1 MAKKIKK
8 ALAGAAGLMALSN
21 AVVPA
26 AAVEV
31 AEQTAT
37 TSGYSINPAQEK
49 TYGLVENVEGTFR
62 FDQSVVSPSDNVFS
76 LFGTAATGV
85 CAAPSFVFEDV
96 GDKFVDY
103 YLNVGGKL
111 QKTFQV
117 SLADLTKH
125 GKTDIL
131 KCSCAMSPA
140 IVNVEVTGIPLANIV
155 EMAQLEDDI
164 KTVTVKGSD
173 GYGVSLS
180 LEKAIEKNAMLV
192 YKVGGE
198 GLKPENGGPVQLWMP
213 GAAANYFTRQ
223 VTDIEFLTDDQT
235 PAAVPDNAQRAK
247 VSIINKFADDV
258 FEAGNQITFEG
269 YADDFDVAISAI
281 EFSMDG
287 GNTWTSY
294 ETKDANINKWV
305 YWYFT
310 YDAAVEGTFRLDVRS
325 RTADGKVSPMAS
337 SIEFTVAAAK

>member
-1 MAKKIKK
+1 MAKMKRI
-8 ALAGAAGLMALSN
+8 LAGAAGLMAISN
-21 AVVPA
+21 AVNPA
-26 AAVEV
+26 VLAAE
-31 AEQTAT
+31 AAQTAD
-37 TSGYSINPAQEK
+37 TSGYSVSPAEEK
-49 TYGLVENVEGTFR
+49 VYDAVENVQGSFR

-76 LFGTAATGV
+76 LFGTAATGA
-85 CAAPSFVFEDV
+85 CAAPDFVFEDNE
-96 GDKFVDY
+96 DKFVDY

-111 QKTFQV
+111 QKAFRVPLSEMVEQ
-117 SLADLTKH
+117 

-131 KCSCAMSPA
+131 KCSCAMSPS

-155 EMAQLEDDI
+155 EMAELEDDI

-173 GYGVSLS
+173 GYGISLS
-180 LEKAIEKNAMLV
+180 IEKAIEKNAMLV

-223 VTDIEFLTDDQT
+223 VTDIEFSAEPETDVAQPSQD
-235 PAAVPDNAQRAK
+235 QRAK
-247 VSIINKFADDV
+247 VSIMNS
-258 FEAGNQITFEG
+258 FEDATFESGSQITFEG
-269 YADDFDVAISAI
+269 YADDFDVAISAV

-294 ETKDANINKWV
+294 ETQDVSTNKWV

-310 YDAAVEGTFRLDVRS
+310 YEAAEPGAYRLDVRS

-337 SIEFTVAAAK
+337 SIEFNVV